1 MTSIDRIGGLVKDS
15 NNGDETHKRDLLK
28 QLVKDIIVS
37 YNQDEKY
44 HNLKVNL
51 KVPLIMGYEQDA
63 EARRTPLWGVE
74 RSSLTQRRKPKSG
87 LDYSTVTD
95 LAKFRG

>member
-1 MTSIDRIGGLVKDS
+1 
-15 NNGDETHKRDLLK
+15 
-28 QLVKDIIVS
+28 
-37 YNQDEKY
+37 
-44 HNLKVNL
+44 
-51 KVPLIMGYEQDA
+51 MGYEQDA

-95 LAKFRG
+95 FAKLRG